1 MDLLYRE
8 ALESDL
14 SQIAALF
21 PRAYEADFPQA
32 EWLWKYFA
40 CPHGK
45 CSVVAESDGRVVAHY
60 GGWRTRL
67 RGSAG
72 TVEAA
77 VLCDTMT
84 DPSIRVSGRTPVLQR
99 LHEAF
104 LGLCRKRGVQFCY
117 GFPNLAA
124 ARFGSRFLGYE
135 LLGPLLFLRRPVSAG
150 GERPACAVRIG
161 DVFPEEHD
169 RLAARLHAQPGWRAD
184 RSRAALN
191 WRFHARPT
199 VYYRVVHA
207 GPVAGDWAAYAV
219 ATTSGELA
227 QLVDLQVD
235 PGRPEALGLLLTT
248 LEHDL
253 GPHGVRWLEVGIG
266 PGRLA
271 EELQARH
278 GFTLLP
284 DSPLTRC
291 SGFVRDDFDWPPVA
305 AALDPRLSDVDV
317 F

>member
-1 MDLLYRE
+1 MRNSEWICSTARRSNPISRRLRPC
-8 ALESDL
+8 S
-14 SQIAALF
+14 
-21 PRAYEADFPQA
+21 RAYEADFPQA

-150 GERPACAVRIG
+150 AERPACAVRIG

-169 RLAARLHAQPGWRAD
+169 RLAAKLHAQPGWRAD
-184 RSRAALN
+184 PESC
-191 WRFHARPT
+191 
-199 VYYRVVHA
+199 
-207 GPVAGDWAAYAV
+207 GP
-219 ATTSGELA
+219 ELA
-227 QLVDLQVD
+227 IPRPPHRLLS
-235 PGRPEALGLLLTT
+235 GRTRRAGL
-248 LEHDL
+248 
-253 GPHGVRWLEVGIG
+253 R
-266 PGRLA
+266 
-271 EELQARH
+271 
-278 GFTLLP
+278 
-284 DSPLTRC
+284 
-291 SGFVRDDFDWPPVA
+291 
-305 AALDPRLSDVDV
+305 
-317 F
+317 